1 MTNSFK
7 DCHKSNFEIF
17 NKIMKLPIKFLPI
30 LLLLISSINL
40 FAQKKEGFSIHGKV
54 RGIKDTTVFLAHYFG
69 YNQQV
74 IKDTAKVDAQG
85 NFHFVGDKTLPEGLY
100 LVSLPKSKYMDMIIG
115 NQEFSFETDT
125 TNLITKM
132 KVTGSK
138 ENETFFKFQQD
149 MASKFE
155 EMRVLEMEKKMDNSM
170 LASGKIKRLQSDI
183 AVFQKDWLKAT
194 DGMFVNK
201 LIKASQ
207 EPEIPSFG
215 KPLVTKADSTAFYQY
230 QFNYYKD
237 HFWDNVDLSDDRLMR
252 SPFLQKKIER
262 YFDDLTVQASD
273 SISKAVDLVLARA
286 KGRDV
291 RRYVIYKIASTYE
304 NPKILGTDG
313 AFVHIAEKYYIGEP
327 ALWDTSTVRKMKE
340 RVAVLKPLLVG
351 KTLPDMYL
359 TDTLGREILI
369 PKIEADYTV
378 LFIYDPECGHCRE
391 SAPKLAKMYQG
402 LKSKNVKV
410 IAASIDRTPAK
421 WKKFIKEFK
430 LEEMIHGIDIHKNTQ
445 TGKEEYYTDFKN
457 NFDVY
462 ATPVVYILDKDKK
475 IIAKRLPVEQIE
487 DFIDFHRK
495 QTVREKEKI
504 KSGK

>member
-1 MTNSFK
+1 MTNSLK
-7 DCHKSNFEIF
+7 KSHKINFEIIR
-17 NKIMKLPIKFLPI
+17 KIMKIPIKNLLLF
-30 LLLLISSINL
+30 LLLITSFSL
-40 FAQKKEGFSIHGKV
+40 VAQKKEGFSIHGKV

-74 IKDTAKVDAQG
+74 IKDTATVDAQG
-85 NFHFVGDKTLPEGLY
+85 NFHFMGDKTLPEGLY
-100 LVSLPKSKYMDMIIG
+100 LVSLPKGKYMDIIIG

-132 KVTGSK
+132 KITGSK

-149 MASKFE
+149 MAAKFD
-155 EMRVLEMEKKMDNSM
+155 EMKALELEKKVSNSP
-170 LASGKIKRLQSDI
+170 LANLKIRKIQEDI
-183 AVFQKDWLKAT
+183 AKFQKEWLKST

-207 EPEIPSFG
+207 EPEIPPFG
-215 KPLVTKADSTAFYQY
+215 KPLTTKADSTAFYQF

-237 HFWDNVDLSDDRLMR
+237 HFWDNVDLADDRLMR

-262 YFDDLTVQASD
+262 FFDDLTVQASD
-273 SISKAVDLVLARA
+273 SISKAADFVLARA

-340 RVAVLKPLLVG
+340 RVAVLKPLLIG
-351 KTLPDMYL
+351 KSFPDMYL
-359 TDTLGREILI
+359 TDTIGREIQI
-369 PKIEADYTV
+369 PKIVADYTV

-391 SAPKLAKMYQG
+391 SAPKLAKAYQS
-402 LKSKNVKV
+402 LKTKNVKV

-430 LEEMIHGIDIHKNTQ
+430 LEELIHGIDIHKNPQ
-445 TGKEEYYTDFKN
+445 TGKEEFYTDFKN

-462 ATPVVYILDKDKK
+462 ATPVVYVLDKDKK

-495 QTVREKEKI
+495 QSVREKEKI
-504 KSGK
+504 KTGK

>member
-1 MTNSFK
+1 
-7 DCHKSNFEIF
+7 
-17 NKIMKLPIKFLPI
+17 MKLTTKFLP
-30 LLLLISSINL
+30 LFLLLITSISSFSQN
-40 FAQKKEGFSIHGKV
+40 KEGFSIHGKV
-54 RGIKDTTVFLAHYFG
+54 AGIKDTTVFLAHYFG

-85 NFHFVGDKTLPEGLY
+85 NFHFEGNKTLPEGLY
-100 LVSLPKSKYMDMIIG
+100 LVSLPKSKYMDIIIG

-149 MASKFE
+149 MAAKFE
-155 EMRVLEMEKKMDNSM
+155 DIKVAELEKKMSNSP
-170 LASGKIKRLQSDI
+170 LANVKIRKIQEEI
-183 AVFQKDWLKAT
+183 AKFQKDWITST

-207 EPEIPSFG
+207 DPEIPPFG
-215 KPLVTKADSTAFYQY
+215 RPLTTKADSTAFYQY
-230 QFNYYKD
+230 QFSYYKD
-237 HFWDNVDLSDDRLMR
+237 HFWDNVDLTDDRLMR

-273 SISKAVDLVLARA
+273 SIIKSSDLVLARA

-313 AFVHIAEKYYIGEP
+313 AFVHIAEKYYVGEP

-340 RVAVLKPLLVG
+340 RIAVLKPLLIG
-351 KTLPDMYL
+351 KTFPDMFL
-359 TDTLGREILI
+359 TDTVGTEILI
-369 PKIEADYTV
+369 PKLVADYTV

-410 IAASIDRTPAK
+410 IAASIDRAPVK

-430 LEEMIHGIDIHKNTQ
+430 LEELIHGIDIHKNSQ

-462 ATPVVYILDKDKK
+462 ATPVVYVLDKDKK

-487 DFIDFHRK
+487 DFVDFHRK
-495 QTVREKEKI
+495 QSAREKEKV
-504 KSGK
+504 KTGK

>member
-1 MTNSFK
+1 M
-7 DCHKSNFEIF
+7 DCHKINFEIF
-17 NKIMKLPIKFLPI
+17 NKIMKLTIKFLPLLI
-30 LLLLISSINL
+30 LLITSLNI
-40 FAQKKEGFSIHGKV
+40 FAQQKEGFSIHGKV

-100 LVSLPKSKYMDMIIG
+100 LVSLPKNKYMDIIIG

-125 TNLITKM
+125 INLITKM
-132 KVTGSK
+132 KVMGSK

-149 MASKFE
+149 MAAKFD
-155 EMRVLEMEKKMDNSM
+155 EMKAAELEKKVSNAP
-170 LASGKIKRLQSDI
+170 LASVKIRKIQDDI
-183 AVFQKDWLKAT
+183 TKFQKDWLKST

-207 EPEIPSFG
+207 EPLIPPFE
-215 KPLVTKADSTAFYQY
+215 KPLVTKADSTAYYQY

-237 HFWDNVDLSDDRLMR
+237 HFWDNVDLTDDRLMR

-273 SISKAVDLVLARA
+273 SISKAADFVLARA

-340 RVAVLKPLLVG
+340 RVAVLKPLLIG
-351 KTLPDMYL
+351 KTFPNMYL
-359 TDTLGREILI
+359 TDTTGTEIQI
-369 PKIEADYTV
+369 PKILADYTV

-391 SAPKLAKMYQG
+391 SAPKLAKAYQS
-402 LKSKNVKV
+402 LKTKNVKV
-410 IAASIDRTPAK
+410 IAASIDRTPLK

-430 LEEMIHGIDIHKNTQ
+430 LEELIHGIDIHKNPQ
-445 TGKEEYYTDFKN
+445 TGKDEFYTDFKN

-462 ATPVVYILDKDKK
+462 ATPVVYVLDKDKN

-495 QTVREKEKI
+495 QSAREKEKV
-504 KSGK
+504 KTGK

>member
-1 MTNSFK
+1 
-7 DCHKSNFEIF
+7 
-17 NKIMKLPIKFLPI
+17 MKLTTKFLP
-30 LLLLISSINL
+30 LFLLLITSISAFSQN
-40 FAQKKEGFSIHGKV
+40 KEGFSIYGKV

-85 NFHFVGDKTLPEGLY
+85 NFHFEGNKTLPEGLY
-100 LVSLPKSKYMDMIIG
+100 LVSLPKSKYMDIIIG

-125 TNLITKM
+125 VNLITKM

-149 MASKFE
+149 MAAKFE
-155 EMRVLEMEKKMDNSM
+155 DIKVAELEKKMSNSP
-170 LASGKIKRLQSDI
+170 LANVKIRKIQEEI
-183 AVFQKDWLKAT
+183 AKFQKDWIKST

-207 EPEIPSFG
+207 DPEIPPFG
-215 KPLVTKADSTAFYQY
+215 RPLTTKADSTAFYQY
-230 QFNYYKD
+230 QFSYYKD
-237 HFWDNVDLSDDRLMR
+237 HFWDNVDLTDDRLMR

-273 SISKAVDLVLARA
+273 SIIKSSDLVLARA

-313 AFVHIAEKYYIGEP
+313 AFVHIAEKYYVGEP

-340 RVAVLKPLLVG
+340 RIAVLKPLLVG
-351 KTLPDMYL
+351 KTFPDMFL
-359 TDTLGREILI
+359 TDTVGTEILI
-369 PKIEADYTV
+369 PKLVADYTV

-410 IAASIDRTPAK
+410 IAASIDRAPVK

-430 LEEMIHGIDIHKNTQ
+430 LEELIHGIDIHKNPQ

-462 ATPVVYILDKDKK
+462 ATPVVYVLDKDKK

-487 DFIDFHRK
+487 DFVDFHRK
-495 QTVREKEKI
+495 QAAREKEKI

>member
-1 MTNSFK
+1 
-7 DCHKSNFEIF
+7 
-17 NKIMKLPIKFLPI
+17 MKLPFKLLP
-30 LLLLISSINL
+30 LFLLLITSLNL
-40 FAQKKEGFSIHGKV
+40 FAQHKEGFSIRGKV

-85 NFHFVGDKTLPEGLY
+85 NFLFTGDKTLPEGLY
-100 LVSLPKSKYMDMIIG
+100 LVSLPKNKYMDIIIG
-115 NQEFSFETDT
+115 NQDFSFETDT
-125 TNLITKM
+125 VNLITKM
-132 KVTGSK
+132 KVMGSK

-149 MASKFE
+149 MAAKFE
-155 EMRVLEMEKKMDNSM
+155 EIKATELEKKMSNSP
-170 LASGKIKRLQSDI
+170 LISVKIKRIQNEISM
-183 AVFQKDWLKAT
+183 FQKEWLESTK
-194 DGMFVNK
+194 GMFVNK

-207 EPEIPSFG
+207 DPEIPPFA
-215 KPLVTKADSTAFYQY
+215 KPLLTKVDTTALYQY

-262 YFDDLTVQASD
+262 YFDDLTVQTSD
-273 SISKAVDLVLARA
+273 SIIKSSDIVLSLA

-327 ALWDTSTVRKMKE
+327 ALWDTSTARKMKE
-340 RVAVLKPLLVG
+340 RVMVLKPLLVG
-351 KTLPDMYL
+351 KTFPDMYL
-359 TDTLGREILI
+359 TDTLGTEIQI
-369 PKIEADYTV
+369 PKIVADYTV

-391 SAPKLAKMYQG
+391 SAPKLAKAYEN
-402 LKSKNVKV
+402 LKTKNVKI
-410 IAASIDRTPAK
+410 IAASIDRAPAK

-430 LEEMIHGIDIHKNTQ
+430 LENMIHGIDIHKNPQ

-457 NFDVY
+457 SFDVY
-462 ATPVVYILDKDKK
+462 ATPVVYVLDRDKK
-475 IIAKRLPVEQIE
+475 IIAKRLPVEQVE

-495 QTVREKEKI
+495 QSIREKEKT
-504 KSGK
+504 KTGK